1 MAIDPASI
9 STLSFDCYGTLID
22 WERGI
27 LATLRPWAQ
36 RRALHVS
43 DDELLAAFAACEPAA
58 EEADPGALYSDILK
72 EVMERIAHSLGAPC
86 DDDDRRALA
95 QSVGRWP
102 AFDDTAA
109 ALARLK
115 RHCRLVILSNVDHR
129 SLSGTLPRLGVEI
142 DAIVTAED
150 VGAYKPDRR
159 MFDALG
165 DAIEGLGADAA
176 SHLHV
181 AQSLYHDI
189 APARA
194 LGFQTCWVDRRA
206 GRDGGA
212 TPPAPKGAKPH
223 LTVTSLE
230 ALAGR
235 FDHSKE

>member
-1 MAIDPASI
+1 MAFDLESI

-27 LATLRPWAQ
+27 LATLRPWAE
-36 RRALHVS
+36 RRDVRAS
-43 DDELLAAFAACEPAA
+43 DDELLGAFAASEPAA
-58 EEADPGALYSDILK
+58 EEADPGALYSEILK
-72 EVMERIAHSLGAPC
+72 NVMERIAHSLGAPC

-102 AFDDTAA
+102 AFDDTSA

-129 SLSGTLPRLGVEI
+129 SLNGTLPRLGIEI

-165 DAIEGLGADAA
+165 NALEGLGADAA

-189 APARA
+189 APARG
-194 LGFQTCWVDRRA
+194 LGYQTCWVDRRA
-206 GRDGGA
+206 GRAGGA
-212 TPPAPKGAKPH
+212 TPPAPRDATPH
-223 LTVTSLE
+223 LAVTSLKE
-230 ALAGR
+230 LADR
-235 FDHSKE
+235 FDRSQE